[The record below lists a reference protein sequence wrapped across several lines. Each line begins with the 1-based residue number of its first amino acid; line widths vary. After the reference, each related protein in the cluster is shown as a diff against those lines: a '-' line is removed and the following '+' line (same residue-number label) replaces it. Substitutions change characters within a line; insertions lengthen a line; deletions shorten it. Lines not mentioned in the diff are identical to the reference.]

1 MKLNVLVS
9 QGAADQPSAALKNLA
24 TAFSELAEYIPAIK
38 RLKLTGKI
46 KSLKSSGA
54 GFVFETQR
62 KTMPSADDQA
72 YIKEI
77 FKQSIGFVTPI
88 SVNGVSKYPYIS
100 LSVINQRNLSVMI
113 KRIVAQYQ
121 EAIIERA
128 KYGGRQSKEEPKR
141 RKGGVD
147 FGWNLA
153 IQKMTADRK
162 QTLNSSDQKK
172 LDRNERNISQGRTQ
186 LNKLLD
192 ESLDKILKTHFI
204 ENFRAYDSFNI
215 KPEGSGQ
222 PDEFS
227 VTLRFRIK
235 RK

>member
-9 QGAADQPSAALKNLA
+9 QGAAAQPSVALKNLA
-24 TAFSELAEYIPAIK
+24 IAFSELAQHIPAIK

-100 LSVINQRNLSVMI
+100 LSVINQRNLSVLI
-113 KRIVAQYQ
+113 KRIAAQYQ
-121 EAIIERA
+121 EPKLAEV
-128 KYGGRQSKEEPKR
+128 KQGGRKSKEEPKR

-153 IQKMTADRK
+153 IQKMTAERALDKTESVLSRGR
-162 QTLNSSDQKK
+162 TSFNAA
-172 LDRNERNISQGRTQ
+172 LDRIVAKN
-186 LNKLLD
+186 
-192 ESLDKILKTHFI
+192 LKTHDITKF
-204 ENFRAYDSFNI
+204 EI
-215 KPEGSGQ
+215 KEVGYPQQTSTVGE
-222 PDEFS
+222 DTIS
-227 VTLRFRIK
+227 VTLKFTVT